1 MTCGTDSVEKW
12 HYAVF
17 ILDNQRPSSPVF
29 VVQLRWPR
37 CFFMLVIRKL
47 PRMAWALGIGLVHI
61 WITSHITMLII
72 TNNIDKSM
80 VAMQPYGVYYY
91 ILYDIYIYS
100 ICLHVAQCIQRRDE
114 GSDPV
119 SSPSVWLSPHVSPHV
134 ASSWLC
140 TWSVAASDKQSNQIR
155 ATSFLL
161 PSSFWSS
168 MHGKL

>member
-1 MTCGTDSVEKW
+1 MRLAVRANRIRRGRSKFAEVHQCMAIFFTCMSMTCGTDSVEKW

-91 ILYDIYIYS
+91 ILYDIYIPF
-100 ICLHVAQCIQRRDE
+100 V
-114 GSDPV
+114 
-119 SSPSVWLSPHVSPHV
+119 
-134 ASSWLC
+134 C
-140 TWSVAASDKQSNQIR
+140 TWHSAYKGEMKDPTQSPLHLSDSR
-155 ATSFLL
+155 LTSA
-161 PSSFWSS
+161 PT
-168 MHGKL
+168 